1 MRVIEREAIA
11 RAVASACREA
21 NLRLPA
27 DVVAALERAAETET
41 HAGARAILADIL
53 ENARLSSETGLPLCQ
68 DCGLVIV
75 LAEVGQDLDIAGGTL
90 QDAIDDGVRVG
101 YEEGYLRKSMLA
113 NPLDRASNT
122 GDNTPAVVHVR
133 LVEGD
138 GLKLVVAPKGGGCE
152 NMSALWMLTPSQG
165 RQGIIDAVAERV
177 REAGGRPCPPL
188 VLGVGIG
195 GSFEQAAL
203 LAKEAAIIR
212 PVGSPN
218 EDAEPAQLEG
228 DLLEA
233 VNATGVGP
241 MGLGGDT
248 TALGVH
254 VETYPCHIASLPVA
268 LNVQCHSA
276 RHRTVEL

>member
-1 MRVIEREAIA
+1 
-11 RAVASACREA
+11 
-21 NLRLPA
+21 
-27 DVVAALERAAETET
+27 
-41 HAGARAILADIL
+41 
-53 ENARLSSETGLPLCQ
+53 LPLCQ
-68 DCGLVIV
+68 DCGLVVV
-75 LAEVGQDLDIAGGTL
+75 LADVGQDLRIAGGTL
-90 QDAIDDGVRVG
+90 QDAIDDGVRTG
-101 YEEGYLRKSMLA
+101 YKEGYLRKSMLA

-138 GLKLVVAPKGGGCE
+138 GLKVVVAPKGGGCE

-165 RQGIIDAVAERV
+165 RQGIIDAVTERV

-188 VLGVGIG
+188 ILGVGIG

-212 PVGSPN
+212 PVGSPHGDP
-218 EDAEPAQLEG
+218 ELAQLER

-233 VNATGVGP
+233 VNVTGVGP
-241 MGLGGDT
+241 MGLGGET

-254 VETYPCHIASLPVA
+254 VESYPCHIASLPVA